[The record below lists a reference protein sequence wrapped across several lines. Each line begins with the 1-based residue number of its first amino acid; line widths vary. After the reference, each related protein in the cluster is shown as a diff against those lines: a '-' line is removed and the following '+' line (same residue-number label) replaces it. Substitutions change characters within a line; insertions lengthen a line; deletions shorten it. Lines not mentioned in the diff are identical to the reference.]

1 MASFTENALSA
12 DFSDRER
19 DVMAQVARALVPG
32 VDALGRRWAEAIPID
47 APAEK
52 IPQMRR
58 TLAAMT
64 TEILSGFFERLAHGD
79 PVGALSVYRHFIEG
93 LIHSQVD
100 EPERQRATIEA
111 LFGAAR
117 LVRVLLAQEI
127 ERVLRGEELCATY
140 ALLCFSRLWSY
151 AAESL
156 SLTYSRLREDH
167 LRALYDGAQRSAG
180 RLRESEERFRLLVG
194 ELTQARDAA
203 LESSRLKA
211 AFLANM
217 THEIHTPLNIILGYA
232 DLMAERLGELGDEQR
247 ARDFGDPVR
256 RAGSRLL
263 GTIDAILEISRMEAG
278 GYKLAPRDI
287 NLAEFSARLLGEFR
301 VLAERKGLALRA
313 RVEASEAVVRC
324 DENCLSNA
332 LTNLLQNAIKFTE
345 RGAITVRVY
354 RDSAQKECLEVAD
367 SGVGIDPAYVP
378 HIFEPFS
385 QENSSPTRKFEGVG
399 LGLALV
405 RKYLELNGARITVAS
420 EKGKGSTFT
429 IRFGSST
436 LPKP

>member
-1 MASFTENALSA
+1 MASLTENALSA
-12 DFSDRER
+12 AFSDRER
-19 DVMAQVARALVPG
+19 DVMAYVALALMPELDG
-32 VDALGRRWAEAIPID
+32 LARRWAEAIHLD

-58 TLAAMT
+58 TLASMT
-64 TEILSGFFERLAHGD
+64 TQILNGFFGRLAKRD
-79 PVGALSVYRHFIEG
+79 PEGAFSIFGNFIEG
-93 LIHSQVD
+93 LIHGQLD

-117 LVRVLLAQEI
+117 LVRPMIAQEI
-127 ERVLRGEELCATY
+127 ERIMGAKEAHANY
-140 ALLCFSRLWSY
+140 ALLCFGRLWSF

-156 SLTYSRLREDH
+156 SLTYLRLHEEHLRGLYEEARRSADRLRE
-167 LRALYDGAQRSAG
+167 G
-180 RLRESEERFRLLVG
+180 EERYRLLVG
-194 ELTQARDAA
+194 ELTRARDAA
-203 LESSRLKA
+203 LESSRLKS

-232 DLMAERLGELGDEQR
+232 DLMAERLAELGDEQH

-256 RAGSRLL
+256 RSGKRLL
-263 GTIDAILEISRMEAG
+263 GTINGILEISRMEAG

-287 NLAEFSARLLGEFR
+287 NLAEFADPLLSEFK
-301 VLAERKGLALRA
+301 VLAERKGLALSA
-313 RVEASEAVVRC
+313 RVEAPDAVVRC

-345 RGAITVRVY
+345 SGTVAVRIY
-354 RDSAQKECLEVAD
+354 RDATGAECLEVAD
-367 SGVGIDPAYVP
+367 SGTGIDPAYVSR
-378 HIFEPFS
+378 IFEPFS
-385 QENSSPTRKFEGVG
+385 QENSSLTRKFEGVG

-405 RKYLELNGARITVAS
+405 RKYLELNGARISVAS

-429 IRFGSST
+429 IRFGS
-436 LPKP
+436 PA